1 MTEEEK
7 MPSYR
12 LIAAGLALLLYFVV
26 AGVILFRILG
36 NQGAL
41 VPGTWEQV
49 IVVFNAVGAIAT
61 TAAGVLLGV
70 EIQQASVQQSQR
82 AARDLSARLAGNQA
96 AAMTALDHLD
106 SGNDGVSAARSALRR
121 TLGPQC

>member
-12 LIAAGLALLLYFVV
+12 LIAAGLALLLYFSV
-26 AGVILFRILG
+26 AGVILNRVLG
-36 NQGAL
+36 AEGAL
-41 VPGTWEQV
+41 ASGTWEQV

-82 AARDLSARLAGNQA
+82 ESRELSARLAGNQA
-96 AAMTALDHLD
+96 AAITALDHLD